1 METDQVL
8 DVDELN
14 VVVDCV
20 LSEVYAEVL
29 KERIEKTATSIL
41 TCGRPDQPVSLV
53 LKHGHEK
60 KFWICFHWFY
70 GIPFCS
76 PDLVLNSRV
85 QHLELSVG
93 DFGCLVL
100 CEQEVRQYLYDY
112 PQGWIPDQRLVC
124 GSWLEF
130 SCFVKEKT
138 NYIYIYNI

>member
-20 LSEVYAEVL
+20 LAEVYAEVL

-85 QHLELSVG
+85 QHLEFSVG
-93 DFGCLVL
+93 DLGCLVL
-100 CEQEVRQYLYDY
+100 SNR
-112 PQGWIPDQRLVC
+112 RLDNIFMTILKV
-124 GSWLEF
+124 EF
-130 SCFVKEKT
+130 QIRDWYAVLGLNSLVS
-138 NYIYIYNI
+138 